1 MRYPK
6 AVTRL
11 PIKTIHINKSPVVIQ
26 NLKVLDDA
34 AQQRCQLD
42 LTLNLQHA
50 DIAAGKIAQ
59 HDLTEV
65 WKSVYKREFALDDV
79 DESLY
84 SGFIGNGDRQLLNE
98 LRLLSP
104 EQLAKAQPNFTDSR
118 LTELLFRY
126 RARNYPLTLSEDEHE
141 TWQQHCAERL
151 FGGLPGV
158 LNLDDFFARAR
169 ALRTTEC

>member
-1 MRYPK
+1 
-6 AVTRL
+6 
-11 PIKTIHINKSPVVIQ
+11 VIQ

-34 AQQRCQLD
+34 AQQRCQLG
-42 LTLNLQHA
+42 LRLNLQHA
-50 DIAAGKIAQ
+50 AIAAAKITQ
-59 HDLTEV
+59 HDLTDI
-65 WKSVYKREFALDDV
+65 WKNVYQREFEVGDV

-98 LRLLSP
+98 LRSLSP
-104 EQLAKAQPNFTDSR
+104 ERLAKAQPNFTDSR

-126 RARNYPLTLSEDEHE
+126 RARNFPQTLSDDEHE

-158 LNLDDFFARAR
+158 LNLDDFFAELERCAQLN
-169 ALRTTEC
+169 ADNLDLLHQLNDYAHLITPEN